1 MPDQLR
7 YSRESCRLSDS
18 TPKPTS
24 RLRDLF
30 WPDLSVDTSAES
42 ACDTASWVCFAIA
55 GWTTLVGIWTN
66 PLVVIDAALFVL
78 VGFGLRKKWRTAAV
92 AGFLIYVL
100 EVVVAL
106 SQGQVPGIVTILI
119 LAILFNSIRASFAY
133 RRLHKTEAA
142 EKKIAEVFD

>member
-1 MPDQLR
+1 MQTLG
-7 YSRESCRLSDS
+7 LSDT

-42 ACDTASWVCFAIA
+42 ACDTASWACFAIA
-55 GWTTLVGIWTN
+55 GLTTLLGVWTN
-66 PLVVIDAALFVL
+66 PGVLADAALFVL
-78 VGFGLRKKWRTAAV
+78 IGFGLRRKWRTAAI
-92 AGFLIYVL
+92 AGFLLYVL
-100 EVVVAL
+100 EVILVMAA
-106 SQGQVPGIVTILI
+106 GQMPGVLTILI